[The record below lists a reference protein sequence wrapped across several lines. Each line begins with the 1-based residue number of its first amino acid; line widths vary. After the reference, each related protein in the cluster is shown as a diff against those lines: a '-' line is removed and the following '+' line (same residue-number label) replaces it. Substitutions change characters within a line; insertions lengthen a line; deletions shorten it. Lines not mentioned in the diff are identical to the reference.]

1 MIWARVD
8 ENNYIQEL
16 IDFDPEGKFH
26 SDLVWRVLPTGAER
40 FVNGVFK
47 LTADNTLEAP
57 DEVFVETLKRSV
69 AGFRWAKE
77 ITGVTLTSGFEVW
90 STRESQASI
99 NTMKSLFDAGTITSI
114 NWKGKSE
121 WKVLNQTEFSEMY
134 SKIALHVKKCFEAE
148 IAVSQLINN
157 ITTVQGFIDFNA
169 YEQYENTFNNL

>member
-8 ENNYIQEL
+8 QDNYIQEL

-26 SDLVWRVLPTGAER
+26 SDLIWRVLPTGAER

-57 DEVFVETLKRSV
+57 NEVFVNTLKRSV
-69 AGFRWAKE
+69 AGIRWGKE
-77 ITGVTLTSGFEVW
+77 ITGVTLTSGFVVW
-90 STRESQASI
+90 SSRDSQSSA
-99 NTMKSLFDAGTITSI
+99 NTIKSLFDTDTISSI
-114 NWKGKSE
+114 NWKGKDG
-121 WKVLNQTEFSEMY
+121 WRVLNKTEFNEMH
-134 SKIALHVKKCFEAE
+134 SAIALHIKKCFEAE
-148 IAVSQLINN
+148 VAVSQLIDN